1 MLKIINKSLIIDHN
15 IFMRSHVQVVTGI
28 LILFQNSQI
37 IYKKTRYAFHD
48 MNNYNNKITK
58 SPLSYL
64 TMVIFKKRKMNK
76 LQFVIRL
83 KHFIMILFYDVQD
96 FKLYFY

>member
-1 MLKIINKSLIIDHN
+1 MLKMINKSLLINHN
-15 IFMRSHVQVVTGI
+15 IFMRSHVRSHRHFFT
-28 LILFQNSQI
+28 LLCFRFSELFT
-37 IYKKTRYAFHD
+37 KTRYAFHD

-76 LQFVIRL
+76 LQSVIRL
-83 KHFIMILFYDVQD
+83 KHFYNDMVL
-96 FKLYFY
+96 